1 MEQEFLAFGVA
12 CDNRNCNHSSLPP
25 RNATVTASLTAITK
39 SWRSHNYP
47 SHDII
52 GFRDVVFKAT
62 VAGTFM
68 GSEILDGDIDVEPGT
83 FWSGES
89 AYPSE
94 HPEYQTIYP
103 CVAMYIPHDDYEYYR
118 TLKFTYG
125 SNNVDAPFADV
136 RCKNG
141 VARIRQALFLTQF
154 NISSASGA
162 VGLPLTGAAWG
173 ENDENGERSFSLT
186 FEAKEWS
193 GASNKLGL
201 SAPYY
206 ETFCN
211 GVDYV

>member
-1 MEQEFLAFGVA
+1 MEQEFWAFGVSCA
-12 CDNRNCNHSSLPP
+12 KGACNHSILPP
-25 RNATVTASLTAITK
+25 RDATVTATLTAITK
-39 SWRSHNYP
+39 KWSSHNYP
-47 SHDII
+47 SYNII

-83 FWSGES
+83 FWAGAG

-94 HPEYQTIYP
+94 HPEYQTTYP
-103 CVAMYIPHDDYEYYR
+103 WVAMYIPHDDYEYYR

-125 SNNVDAPFADV
+125 SNNVDAPFADI

-154 NISSASGA
+154 NISGNG

-173 ENDENGERSFSLT
+173 ETDENGERSFSLT

-193 GASNKLGL
+193 GSSNKLGL

>member
-1 MEQEFLAFGVA
+1 MEQEFWTFGTPCSGGV
-12 CDNRNCNHSSLPP
+12 LPP
-25 RNATVTASLTAITK
+25 RDATATATLTAITK
-39 SWRSHNYP
+39 EWRSHNYS
-47 SHDII
+47 SHRIV

-68 GSEILDGDIDVEPGT
+68 GSEILDGDIDVEPGA
-83 FWSGES
+83 FWAGAA

-103 CVAMYIPHDDYEYYR
+103 YVAMCIPYDDNEYYR

-136 RCKNG
+136 RCQNG

-154 NISSASGA
+154 NISGNG

-173 ENDENGERSFSLT
+173 ETDENGERSFSLT
-186 FEAKEWS
+186 FESKEWS
-193 GASNKLGL
+193 GTSNGLGL
-201 SAPYY
+201 SAPYC

-211 GVDYV
+211 GVDYA

>member
-1 MEQEFLAFGVA
+1 MKQDFWAFGVA
-12 CDNRNCNHSSLPP
+12 CDRLNCRHYDLPP
-25 RNATVTASLTAITK
+25 RDATVTATLTAITK
-39 SWRSHNYP
+39 GWYSHNYP
-47 SHDII
+47 SRDIV
-52 GFRDVVFKAT
+52 GFRNVVFKAT

-68 GSEILDGDIDVEPGT
+68 GSEILDGEIDVEPGT
-83 FWSGES
+83 FWSDVS

-103 CVAMYIPHDDYEYYR
+103 YVATCFPRDDDEYYR

-125 SNNVDAPFADV
+125 ANNVDAPFADI

-141 VARIRQALFLTQF
+141 VARIRQALFLAPF
-154 NISSASGA
+154 NIRGNG
-162 VGLPLTGAAWG
+162 VGLPLTGAARG
-173 ENDENGERSFSLT
+173 EMDENGERSFSLT

-193 GASNKLGL
+193 DAEGDLGL
-201 SAPYY
+201 SAPCC